1 MPLNTHQLKMRL
13 PIEKRQV
20 WQAYQHVRLN
30 KGSHGVDEQDW
41 KAFDAKRYHNLYIIW
56 NRLSSGAYFPK
67 AVRRVM
73 IPKSS
78 GGERPLGIPTVSDR
92 IAQEV
97 LRQIL
102 EPYLEPNFHVDSYA
116 YRRSRSA
123 HDALRECRART
134 DYYSW
139 AIDVDIKGYFDNIPH
154 DKLMQAVQHYCPQL
168 KWLHTYLWRI
178 LKAPVQLPDGS
189 LQPSMKGVP
198 QGGVISPLLANL
210 YLHVVFD
217 AWIGKKVRA
226 KFAFER
232 YADDMVIHTVS
243 EDAAKFILKVM
254 RERFTQCGLALHPEK
269 TRVVQTENRKDV
281 ERRSDCATSFVFL
294 GHKFCKQLVRVKDGT
309 VKLLYQPRIS
319 AHARKRIF
327 EQLKYLKLHHRTD
340 RLEQLAA
347 ELNQKVR
354 GWIAY
359 FDCYARSSMLQVYAH
374 INYRL
379 VKWCSWKY
387 NKFKGQAL
395 RWLKRKW
402 AEKPQLFAHWQQ
414 TRWFCYPFKGAV
426 ASKR

>member
-1 MPLNTHQLKMRL
+1 MRL

-41 KAFDAKRYHNLYIIW
+41 QAFDAKRYHNLYIIW
-56 NRLSSGAYFPK
+56 NRLSSGVYFPT

-73 IPKSS
+73 IPKAS

-102 EPYLEPNFHVDSYA
+102 EPYLEPHFHVDSYA

-123 HDALRECRART
+123 HDALRECRSRT

-154 DKLMQAVQHYCPQL
+154 DKLMQAVEHYCPHL
-168 KWLHTYLWRI
+168 RWLHTYLWRI
-178 LKAPVQLPDGS
+178 LQAPVQLPDGS
-189 LQPSMKGVP
+189 LQLSSKGVP

-217 AWIGKKVRA
+217 AWICKTVRA

-243 EDAAKFILKVM
+243 EDAAKYILKVL
-254 RERFTQCGLALHPEK
+254 RQRFAQCGLELHPEK
-269 TRVVQTENRKDV
+269 TCLVQTETRKDV
-281 ERRSDCATSFVFL
+281 ERRSDYATSFDFL
-294 GHKFCKQLVRVKDGT
+294 GHHFCRQLVRVRDGN
-309 VKLLYQPRIS
+309 VKLLYQLRLS
-319 AHARKRIF
+319 SRSRKVIF
-327 EQLKYLKLHHRTD
+327 EQLKYLKLHRRTA
-340 RLEQLAA
+340 RLEQLAE

-359 FDCYARSSMLQVYAH
+359 FDCYARSSMLRVYAH

-379 VKWCSWKY
+379 VKWCCRKY

-402 AEKPQLFAHWQQ
+402 QEKPQLFAHWQQ
-414 TRWFCYPFKGAV
+414 THWFCYPFKSV
-426 ASKR
+426 VTSSR